1 MQTRSYAIA
10 LLILAI
16 LCLGSNQ
23 QCASQ
28 AQLDLAKRL
37 APGSDLKKIDA
48 TKLALAK
55 DQLCSAAFEANGG
68 TCCDYESLKAFA
80 NQLIAQLKQQFAGI
94 DSVIS
99 TFPSILEGLP
109 KLLEHLALKDP
120 STNSDPD
127 FIKAIGGEKAYYGYQ
142 AILQHLTT
150 QAKVISEDVT
160 AKKFDTPG
168 CLKAIFNQKL
178 STLCLV
184 CSPAA
189 GKFFNEN
196 TKKFIFKKA
205 GLQTVLTACVASFDI
220 FNKVTHALQAYR
232 VINKALSSKDA
243 LAAPPTDFSLEKM
256 LKYEECRKNPDLCNN
271 DNTKLVSMG
280 SEMGGA
286 SKPPAVATR
295 ATENIASVPE
305 IKASAAT
312 GFKDSISREKA
323 KLETIKTEKLAAASQ
338 FNANTAGSPPKVL
351 NDQVIEVNT
360 LDTMRTTK
368 YVPALTTLSTS
379 TSTPTQIT
387 AANLDILN
395 YAKQSKKRIDIYT
408 KLKGVVERFIS
419 AAKDELSR
427 TTDTTKS
434 TGFVTNTQDG
444 FGLLEKIKQA
454 SAAATELDPLTATVE
469 TAGTAITKDANE
481 KYRNLV
487 QKVSQLDA
495 DVKTA
500 LATLQSAIITLFTQ
514 VENRIKNEAAV
525 VARNLELSDKRAQAV
540 DAKKQLDAL
549 MPGFEA
555 AKKEQEISNAKVAAL
570 TKIKTQL
577 SGTLPVSTELTNA
590 LAEWTSQ
597 SANIKTAITDGE
609 KVKTDVS
616 TSTSASGLPQ
626 SIAAYDTLIKSFN
639 AKIITRVAAIKA
651 RLDGTDATAS
661 ALTTSITTTTASLD
675 TLKTE
680 IATQEAII
688 VGKQSDIATY
698 KSQLPALQTDL
709 YAKFATL
716 QESFGKMNLQLAQI
730 ADYKGKLKTLE
741 SEYAGKT
748 ATLTAE
754 KDSLT
759 KLQAEKCVSTAAGYD
774 QTYCAGLATKIQSL
788 TTAIGLIPAEK
799 QTATAPL
806 TQQLTTLDAGMAAL
820 RTAHPPI
827 QAAHDSALVLVKE
840 KDIAI
845 RTANE
850 AINAAMMIISE
861 KKRLIISKETENQVQ
876 STSTSSFNTDIK
888 TKVDEEL
895 AIQKTQLEALLL
907 TFQKIGTLTGQC
919 TSQQSVAPIK
929 TNMVEFDA
937 AISDLKLKDTSF
949 VAKVQSFTTFKTG
962 IEAKI
967 QAQIAQVTTDI
978 TAATAAQNAAQT
990 AFNTAKASFD
1000 AAKTQFDSLM
1010 APPAPAPVISRRL
1023 RRVLEIAS
1031 EAEDFEFNE
1040 ISGADT
1046 ANNFGAGVEVDTN
1059 LASTSTFAGATDPTK
1074 LDTTTAPASGNFSHI
1089 MTLSFVAFMAI
1100 LAMLI

>member
-23 QCASQ
+23 QCPSQ

-55 DQLCSAAFEANGG
+55 DQLCAAAFEANGG

-109 KLLEHLALKDP
+109 KLLDHLALKEP

-205 GLQTVLTACVASFDI
+205 GLQSVVTACIPSFDI

-243 LAAPPTDFSLEKM
+243 LAAPPSDFSLDKM
-256 LKYEECRKNPDLCNN
+256 LKYEECKKNPDICNN
-271 DNTKLVSMG
+271 DNTKLMSMG

-312 GFKDSISREKA
+312 GFKDSISREKT
-323 KLETIKTEKLAAASQ
+323 KLEGIKTEKLAAASQ

-351 NDQVIEVNT
+351 GEQVIEVNT
-360 LDTMRTTK
+360 LESMRTSK
-368 YVPALTTLSTS
+368 YVPALTTLSTT
-379 TSTPTQIT
+379 TSTTTQIT
-387 AANLDILN
+387 GANLDILN
-395 YAKQSKKRIDIYT
+395 YAKQSNKRIDIYS
-408 KLKGVVERFIS
+408 KLKGVVEKFIS

-427 TTDTTKS
+427 TTDTTKAN
-434 TGFVTNTQDG
+434 GFVTNTQDG

-454 SAAATELDPLTATVE
+454 AAAATELDPLTATVE
-469 TAGTAITKDANE
+469 AAGTAITKDANE
-481 KYRNLV
+481 KYRNLL

-495 DVKTA
+495 DVKTS
-500 LATLQSAIITLFTQ
+500 LATLQPIMNGLFTQ

-525 VARNLELSDKRAQAV
+525 VARNLDLSDKRAQAV

-549 MPGFEA
+549 MPGYEA
-555 AKKEQEISNAKVAAL
+555 AKKEKEISDAKVAAL

-577 SGTLPVSTELTNA
+577 SSTLPVNTELTNA
-590 LAEWTSQ
+590 LAEWTTQ
-597 SANIKTAITDGE
+597 STNIKTAIADGE
-609 KVKTDVS
+609 KLKTDINAFAATGV
-616 TSTSASGLPQ
+616 PQ
-626 SIAAYDTLIKSFN
+626 TLTAYDTLIRGFN
-639 AKIITRVAAIKA
+639 SKITLRIAAIRT
-651 RLDGTDATAS
+651 RLEGTDATAS
-661 ALTTSITTTTASLD
+661 ALNSSITTTTTSLVQ
-675 TLKTE
+675 LKTE

-688 VGKQSDIATY
+688 VGKQSDIATF

-716 QESFGKMNLQLAQI
+716 QESFGKLNLQLAQI

-748 ATLTAE
+748 ASYTAE

-759 KLQAEKCVSTAAGYD
+759 KLQAEKCVPTAAGYD
-774 QTYCAGLATKIQSL
+774 QTYCAGLATKIQTL

-806 TQQLTTLDAGMAAL
+806 IQQLTTLDTGLTAL
-820 RTAHPPI
+820 RTAHAPI
-827 QAAHDSALVLVKE
+827 QAAHNTTLTLVKE
-840 KDIAI
+840 KDTAI
-845 RTANE
+845 RTAND
-850 AINAAMMIISE
+850 AINAAMIIISD
-861 KKRLIISKETENQVQ
+861 KRRLIISKETENQVQ
-876 STSTSSFNTDIK
+876 STSSSSFDTDIK
-888 TKVDEEL
+888 VKVNEEL

-907 TFQKIGTLTGQC
+907 TYQKIGNLTGQC
-919 TSQQSVAPIK
+919 TSQQSVTPIK
-929 TNMVEFDA
+929 SNMTAFDA
-937 AISDLKLKDTSF
+937 AITDLKLKDTSF
-949 VAKVQSFTTFKTG
+949 VAKVQNFTIFKTA

-978 TAATAAQNAAQT
+978 TAATAVQTAAQT
-990 AFNTAKASFD
+990 AFTAAQTSFNAAKA
-1000 AAKTQFDSLM
+1000 QFDTLM
-1010 APPAPAPVISRRL
+1010 TPPAPATVLATRL

-1031 EAEDFEFNE
+1031 EGEDFEFSE
-1040 ISGADT
+1040 TTGADT
-1046 ANNFGAGVEVDTN
+1046 TTQFGAGVEVDTN
-1059 LASTSTFAGATDPTK
+1059 LASTSTFTGATDPTK
-1074 LDTTTAPASGNFSHI
+1074 LDTPTAPASGNFSQI
-1089 MTLSFVAFMAI
+1089 TNLSFVAFMAI